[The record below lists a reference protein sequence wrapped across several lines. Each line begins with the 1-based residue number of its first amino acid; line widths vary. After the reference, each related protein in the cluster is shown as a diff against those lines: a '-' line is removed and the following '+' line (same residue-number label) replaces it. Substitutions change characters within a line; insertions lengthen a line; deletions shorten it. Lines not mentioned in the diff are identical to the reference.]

1 MRIYSL
7 KDFEKCTREQIKHYL
22 KRWNVPFNSKSSTEV
37 LRRKAMR
44 SFQKEGSIYLNP
56 QYLAIDDK
64 REEEE

>member
-22 KRWNVPFNSKSSTEV
+22 KRWNVSFSSKSSTEV

-44 SFQKEGSIYLNP
+44 SFQKEV
-56 QYLAIDDK
+56 IDASNT
-64 REEEE
+64 EQNFLL

>member
-44 SFQKEGSIYLNP
+44 SFQKEV
-56 QYLAIDDK
+56 IDASNT
-64 REEEE
+64 EQNFLL